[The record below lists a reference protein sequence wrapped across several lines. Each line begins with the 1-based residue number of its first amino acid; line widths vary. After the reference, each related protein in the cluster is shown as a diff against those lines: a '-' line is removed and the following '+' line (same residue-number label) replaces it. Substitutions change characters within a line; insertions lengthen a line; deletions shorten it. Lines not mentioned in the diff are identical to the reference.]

1 MQKIVHQ
8 LIAFIFLFLISQF
21 ALAQHTVAIKGTVFS
36 GNEALEFVEVNIKK
50 VGDATKIVGYAITDA
65 KGEFSIENTS
75 SGEYSIQF
83 RLLGYQTVSQK
94 LTVSGIP
101 LVLDTIVLKSNET
114 HLDAVVVT
122 AKKKT
127 IEKVQGGFVFN
138 ATTSIAQVGG
148 TATDLLKN
156 IPTISVDADG
166 AITLRGKRPL
176 ILINGKNSSI
186 TNIDQIAASS
196 IENIE
201 VISNPTAKYDAN
213 AESGIINIKLK
224 KNNSKGTNGAFVLG
238 TGFGDKGRVNSSVI
252 LNHKVGKWNFGL
264 GYDNRFAGR
273 TKKINS
279 SRTNYF
285 IPNEY
290 LLTQSRDD
298 KRLEQLQNLKFNIDV
313 SPN

>member
-1 MQKIVHQ
+1 MQKILHK
-8 LIAFIFLFLISQF
+8 LTAFIFIFLISQF
-21 ALAQHTVAIKGTVFS
+21 ALAQHAVTIKGTVLS
-36 GNEALEFVEVNIKK
+36 GNETLEFVEVNMKK
-50 VGDATKIVGYAITDA
+50 VDDATKIVGYAITDA
-65 KGEFSIENTS
+65 KGEFIIENAS
-75 SGEYSIQF
+75 SGEYFIQF
-83 RLLGYQTVSQK
+83 RLLGYQTVVQQ
-94 LTVSGIP
+94 LIVSGIP
-101 LVLDTIVLKSNET
+101 IILDTIVLKSNET
-114 HLDAVVVT
+114 HLDAVIVT

-138 ATTSIAQVGG
+138 ASTSIAQVGG

-224 KNNSKGTNGAFVLG
+224 K
-238 TGFGDKGRVNSSVI
+238 
-252 LNHKVGKWNFGL
+252 
-264 GYDNRFAGR
+264 
-273 TKKINS
+273 
-279 SRTNYF
+279 
-285 IPNEY
+285 
-290 LLTQSRDD
+290 
-298 KRLEQLQNLKFNIDV
+298 
-313 SPN
+313 